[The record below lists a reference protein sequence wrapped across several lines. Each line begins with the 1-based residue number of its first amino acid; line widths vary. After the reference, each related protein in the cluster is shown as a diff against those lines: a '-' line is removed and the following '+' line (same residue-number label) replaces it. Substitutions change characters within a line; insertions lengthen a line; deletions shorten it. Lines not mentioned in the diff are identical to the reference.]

1 MNSDPVEP
9 RTTAGLP
16 MAPWVVIGLIYT
28 GVGVS
33 WLAWAAGR
41 ITAALAGAQPGPPFG
56 SEFLRA
62 LLSGQWE
69 QTWPG
74 VHPLAAAAVYAVL
87 LAVAAAP
94 VTGVLVAWRRR
105 RTRAGDPLPSM
116 AVPRDLAALTP
127 AGVAARARQLR
138 PSLADIS
145 ARRMAP
151 KLAGMPLGQ
160 LVLPGRRAGPMLRAS
175 WEDVLVAMMGPRT
188 GKTTGLAVPVVLGA
202 PGPTLATSVKPDLWE
217 TTGAVRAER
226 GSVWNFDPQGIT
238 GQPQSWWWNPLVHI
252 TGVEEAGRF
261 ADHFVQEITKGK
273 GDDFW
278 IKGARGVISAMVL
291 AAAVS
296 GRTLQDVQQWLSQ
309 TTNTEP
315 AEILLRHG
323 YAEKAHALRG
333 RQAGAPETRE
343 GTFETAR
350 TAAVCLED
358 PAIMRWVTPPPRP
371 MPGFDLNAFIG
382 STDTLYLHS
391 TDNEGAPSP
400 LVAAFTDQVF
410 QTAVRHARH
419 RGGRIDPPLIGLLDE
434 AANIC
439 RIGDLPKLYSF
450 MGSHGV
456 CIVTVLQ
463 SWPQGTQVWGDRGM
477 AALWSAATVKLV
489 GAGTDDAKFAEDV
502 SRLVGEHDVATAS
515 RTRDVRG
522 GLSYQVGTQRRRILD
537 PGQVRALP
545 RGTAILLAS
554 GAKPALIRPQPWYQG
569 PDAARLAA
577 DTRAAVAQI
586 AAWSQAASTPTTATE
601 QPPPAGTGQPSRL
614 RYDPSR
620 ARSG

>member
-16 MAPWVVIGLIYT
+16 MAPWVVIGLLYT

-41 ITAALAGAQPGPPFG
+41 ITAALAGSQPGPPFG

-62 LLSGQWE
+62 LLSGQWD

-74 VHPLAAAAVYAVL
+74 VHPGAAAAVYLVL
-87 LAVAAAP
+87 LAAAAAP
-94 VTGVLVAWRRR
+94 VTGVWVAWRRR

-116 AVPRDLAALTP
+116 AMPRDLAALTP

-138 PSLADIS
+138 PSLAHIP
-145 ARRMAP
+145 ARRLAP
-151 KLAGMPLGQ
+151 ELAGMPLGK
-160 LVLPGRRAGPMLRAS
+160 LVLSGRRTGPMLRAS

-188 GKTTGLAVPVVLGA
+188 GKTTGLAVPVVLSA

-217 TTGAVRAER
+217 TTGAARAER

-238 GQPQSWWWNPLVHI
+238 GQPQSWWWNPLAHV

-278 IKGARGVISAMVL
+278 VKGARGVISAMVL

-358 PAIMRWVTPPPRP
+358 PAIMRWVTPPSQPL
-371 MPGFDLNAFIG
+371 PGFDLNTFIG

-577 DTRAAVAQI
+577 DTEAAVAQI
-586 AAWSQAASTPTTATE
+586 AAWSQAASTPTTHTE
-601 QPPPAGTGQPSRL
+601 QPLPAGTGQPSWL
-614 RYDPSR
+614 RYDRSR

>member
-1 MNSDPVEP
+1 VNTDPVEP
-9 RTTAGLP
+9 RTTAGMP
-16 MAPWVVIGLIYT
+16 MAPWVVIGLLYT
-28 GVGVS
+28 GIGMS

-41 ITAALAGAQPGPPFG
+41 ITAALAGVQPGPPYG
-56 SEFLRA
+56 SPFLQA
-62 LLSGQWE
+62 LLSGRWDQA
-69 QTWPG
+69 WPG
-74 VHPLAAAAVYAVL
+74 LHPLATAAVYAVL
-87 LAVAAAP
+87 LAAAAAP
-94 VTGVLVAWRRR
+94 VAGGWVAWRRR
-105 RTRAGDPLPSM
+105 RSRAGDPLPSL
-116 AVPRDLAALTP
+116 AAARDLAALAP
-127 AGVAARARQLR
+127 AGVTARARQLR
-138 PSLADIS
+138 PSLAH
-145 ARRMAP
+145 AP
-151 KLAGMPLGQ
+151 AGRLAPEQVGMPLGQ
-160 LVLPGRRAGPMLRAS
+160 LLLPGRRSGPMLRAS
-175 WEDVLVAMMGPRT
+175 WEDVLVGMMGPRT
-188 GKTTGLAVPVVLGA
+188 GKTTGLAVPILLGA

-217 TTGAVRAER
+217 TTGAWRAEH
-226 GSVWNFDPQGIT
+226 GTVWNFDPQAIT
-238 GQPQSWWWNPLVHI
+238 GQPQSWWWNPLRHV

-261 ADHFVQEITKGK
+261 ADHFVQEITKGR

-278 IKGARGVISAMVL
+278 LKGARGVISALVL
-291 AAAVS
+291 AAAVA
-296 GRTLQDVQQWLSQ
+296 GRTLHDVQQRLSQ
-309 TTNTEP
+309 TTNPEP

-323 YAEKAHALRG
+323 YGEKAHALRG

-358 PAIMRWVTPPPRP
+358 PTIMRWVTPPPQP
-371 MPGFDLNAFIG
+371 LPCFNLDSFIG

-410 QTAVRHARH
+410 HTAVRHARH
-419 RGGRIDPPLIGLLDE
+419 RGGRIDPPLVGLLDE

-463 SWPQGTQVWGDRGM
+463 SWPQGTQVWGERGM

-489 GAGTDDAKFAEDV
+489 GAGTDDSRFAEDL

-515 RTRDVRG
+515 RSRDARG
-522 GLSYQVGTQRRRILD
+522 GLSYSVATHRRRILEA
-537 PGQVRALP
+537 GQVRALP

-554 GAKPALIRPQPWYQG
+554 GAKPALIRPRPWYEG

-577 DTRAAVAQI
+577 DTNTAVAQI
-586 AAWSQAASTPTTATE
+586 ATWSQAADTPA
-601 QPPPAGTGQPSRL
+601 AGTSPGSGEVTGQPKL

-620 ARSG
+620 TRSG

>member
-1 MNSDPVEP
+1 VNAEPVEP

-16 MAPWVVIGLIYT
+16 LAPWVITGLLYGGG
-28 GVGVS
+28 GVL
-33 WLAWAAGR
+33 WLGWAAGR
-41 ITAALAGAQPGPPFG
+41 LAATIIGAPAGSGFG
-56 SEFLRA
+56 AEFVRA
-62 LLSGQWE
+62 LLAGRWAE
-69 QTWPG
+69 AWPG
-74 VHPLAAAAVYAVL
+74 VPPLLAAAVYAALL
-87 LAVAAAP
+87 LAAAAP
-94 VTGVLVAWRRR
+94 LLLLWRLWRRR
-105 RTRAGDPLPSM
+105 RSRAGDPLPSL
-116 AVPRDLAALTP
+116 AAARDLATLSP
-127 AGVAARARQLR
+127 AGVTARARHLR
-138 PSLADIS
+138 PG
-145 ARRMAP
+145 
-151 KLAGMPLGQ
+151 LAGRRIPPEQAGLPLGR
-160 LVLPGRRAGPMLRAS
+160 LVQPGRRNGPMLRAS
-175 WEDVLVAMMGPRT
+175 WEDVLVGMMGPRT
-188 GKTTGLAVPVVLGA
+188 GKTTGLAVPIVLGA

-217 TTGAVRAER
+217 TTGTSRADR
-226 GSVWNFDPQGIT
+226 GTVWNFDPQGVT
-238 GQPQSWWWNPLVHI
+238 GQPQSWWWNPLAHV

-261 ADHFVQEITKGK
+261 ADHFVQEITRGK

-278 IKGARGVISAMVL
+278 LKGARGVISALVL
-291 AAAVS
+291 AAAVA
-296 GRTLQDVQQWLSQ
+296 GRTLHDVQQWLSQ
-309 TTNTEP
+309 TTNAEP

-358 PAIMRWVTPPPRP
+358 PTIMRWVTPPSQSLPY
-371 MPGFDLNAFIG
+371 FDLDGFIG

-419 RGGRIDPPLIGLLDE
+419 RGGRIDPPLVGLLDE

-489 GAGTDDAKFAEDV
+489 GAGTDDSRFAEDL

-515 RTRDVRG
+515 RSRDVRG
-522 GLSYQVGTQRRRILD
+522 GLSYSVATHRRRILEA
-537 PGQVRALP
+537 GQVRALP

-554 GAKPALIRPQPWYQG
+554 GAKPALIRPRPWYEG
-569 PDAARLAA
+569 PDAARLTA
-577 DTRAAVAQI
+577 DTNAAVAQI
-586 AAWSQAASTPTTATE
+586 AAWSQPASTPATGTTPQPTGAT
-601 QPPPAGTGQPSRL
+601 GRSRL

-620 ARSG
+620 TRPG

>member
-1 MNSDPVEP
+1 MNTDPVEP

-16 MAPWVVIGLIYT
+16 MAPWVVIGLVYT
-28 GVGVS
+28 GIGAS
-33 WLAWAAGR
+33 WLAWAAGQV
-41 ITAALAGAQPGPPFG
+41 TAALAGAQPGPPFG
-56 SEFLRA
+56 SEFLQA
-62 LLSGQWE
+62 LLSGRWDQA
-69 QTWPG
+69 WPG
-74 VHPLAAAAVYAVL
+74 VHPLAAVAVYAVL
-87 LAVAAAP
+87 LAAAAAP
-94 VTGVLVAWRRR
+94 VAGVCVAWRRR
-105 RTRAGDPLPSM
+105 RSRAGDPLPSM

-138 PSLADIS
+138 PSLARIS
-145 ARRMAP
+145 ARRLAP
-151 KLAGMPLGQ
+151 EQAGMPLGQ
-160 LVLPGRRAGPMLRAS
+160 LMLPGRRTGPILRAS
-175 WEDVLVAMMGPRT
+175 WEDVAVAMMGPRT
-188 GKTTGLAVPVVLGA
+188 GKTTGLAVPIMLGA

-217 TTGAVRAER
+217 TTGASRAEH
-226 GSVWNFDPQGIT
+226 GTVWNFDPQAIT

-261 ADHFVQEITKGK
+261 ADHFVQEITKGR

-278 IKGARGVISAMVL
+278 IKGARGVISALVL
-291 AAAVS
+291 AAAVA
-296 GRTLQDVQQWLSQ
+296 GRTLHDVQQWLSQ
-309 TTNTEP
+309 TTNAEP

-358 PAIMRWVTPPPRP
+358 PTIMRWVTPPSHPLP
-371 MPGFDLNAFIG
+371 CFDLDSFIG

-410 QTAVRHARH
+410 QTAVRHGRH
-419 RGGRIDPPLIGLLDE
+419 RGGRIDPPLVGLLDE

-477 AALWSAATVKLV
+477 AALWSAATVKVV
-489 GAGTDDAKFAEDV
+489 GAGTDDSKFAEDV

-515 RTRDVRG
+515 RSRDIRG
-522 GLSYQVGTQRRRILD
+522 GLSYSVATQRRRILD

-554 GAKPALIRPQPWYQG
+554 GAKPALIRPRPWYEG
-569 PDAARLAA
+569 PDAARLTA
-577 DTRAAVAQI
+577 DTKAAVAQI
-586 AAWSQAASTPTTATE
+586 AAWSQATSTPAT
-601 QPPPAGTGQPSRL
+601 GTGPGPAAAARQPTL
-614 RYDPSR
+614 RYDPSCTQ
-620 ARSG
+620 SE